1 MKAPRV
7 EGKIFLFQARGLSKT
22 VEKSCLIFQCIDI
35 SAYYYLN
42 THTHTQ
48 RLHLKINNTATM
60 AEEATINPDG
70 TQSFPNPTASDAGT
84 EDEGIPEDIPEET
97 IIDND
102 SSTGGI
108 DPAIYLALAA
118 VVFAILFIVMRRRR
132 KRATAD
138 VDDFFSNL
146 DGEKVSFFFIAVT
159 ALLSLR

>member
-1 MKAPRV
+1 
-7 EGKIFLFQARGLSKT
+7 
-22 VEKSCLIFQCIDI
+22 
-35 SAYYYLN
+35 
-42 THTHTQ
+42 
-48 RLHLKINNTATM
+48 M

-102 SSTGGI
+102 STGGI

-118 VVFAILFIVMRRRR
+118 VVFTILFIVMRRRR

-146 DGEKVSFFFIAVT
+146 DGEKVSFFHCCHCLIGFEVKILFVGKIAKFIHYMFYNTLHSDLNSV
-159 ALLSLR
+159 